1 MGADIDDPLGVPF
14 QQLLHMG
21 QNCMPVAG
29 PCHNVG
35 FLNFCRFLGKGLWVT
50 TGQHGYGAG
59 VFPFLAAKPFP
70 AFLIAEICDGTTVDN
85 INVGLFSGGGDG
97 VTA

>member
-1 MGADIDDPLGVPF
+1 MLGKTIHRQFFKLFAFLMGADIDDPLGVPF

-70 AFLIAEICDGTTVDN
+70 AFLIAEN
-85 INVGLFSGGGDG
+85 L
-97 VTA
+97 